1 MIVLLV
7 AAAFAVLYV
16 VFRIRDARLLRNG
29 LFLVAAVFLT
39 VIGLTLV
46 LEPVVPWVVEVVNVL
61 IVMAVLSV
69 LVLGVAL
76 VANGITMLR
85 LEGRSLGN
93 LLSLVVGVAI
103 FAMPVVAVALLSVGS
118 RVTGSLLVF
127 LSLVGL
133 YFGVA
138 FVSFTVYSVVY
149 GLKRKKGRPA
159 AIVVLGSGLI
169 GGKVPPLLRSRLD
182 RALRL
187 YRSEREAGRHPVLI
201 PSGGQGADE
210 PRPEGV
216 AMAEYLIEQGAS
228 PDDVHAE
235 TQSRNTREN
244 LLLSR
249 AVQERIDRPGAV
261 TVVTNEYHVL
271 RTAFLA
277 RSIGSDAQVI
287 GSRTATYYVPSAFLR
302 EFIAV
307 MVEHRRLNLLAVTS
321 FAIVLVGIALAT
333 IWQIE
338 PLS

>member
-7 AAAFAVLYV
+7 AGVFALLYV
-16 VFRIRDARLLRNG
+16 FFRIRDPRLLRNG
-29 LFLVAAVFLT
+29 LFLVAAVVHGL
-39 VIGLTLV
+39 VGLTLV
-46 LEPVVPWVVEVVNVL
+46 LEPVVPWVADALTVL
-61 IVMAVLSV
+61 IVLAALSV

-76 VANGITMLR
+76 IANGITMFR

-93 LLSLVVGVAI
+93 LLSLVAGVAV
-103 FAMPVVAVALLSVGS
+103 FAVPVVAAVLISLGNRYA
-118 RVTGSLLVF
+118 GSLLVF
-127 LSLVGL
+127 LSLIGL

-138 FVSFTVYSVVY
+138 FVSFAVYSVVY
-149 GLKRKKGRPA
+149 GIMRKRGEPA
-159 AIVVLGSGLI
+159 VIVVLGSGLI
-169 GGKVPPLLRSRLD
+169 DGEVPPLLRSRLD

-187 YRSEREAGRHPVLI
+187 YRSEREAGRYPVLI

-235 TQSRNTREN
+235 TESRNTREN
-244 LLLSR
+244 LVLSR
-249 AVQERIDRPGAV
+249 AVQERIERPGPV

-271 RTAFLA
+271 RAAFLA

-307 MVEHRRLNLLAVTS
+307 MAEHKVLNALAVAAFALVIGVSLWES
-321 FAIVLVGIALAT
+321 F
-333 IWQIE
+333 QMR
-338 PLS
+338 